1 MLKTEERQFI
11 KAVDRRR
18 FTDYGMVGVTAV
30 NILLPILG
38 IVVAGTFE
46 TRITNAEDY
55 TEALFSRLTAQG
67 FASVLLG
74 SIVLNAI
81 VFLVMRLVKR
91 LPVPRLVFFAEA
103 GLTIAIAVWLL
114 GVSLAFS
121 GHDLLS
127 SLLVWGGGAF
137 AASTSILALVLACL
151 PYLWTTGSSR

>member
-1 MLKTEERQFI
+1 MLKNEEREI
-11 KAVDRRR
+11 TVGANSRR
-18 FTDYGMVGVTAV
+18 FTDYSTVGVTAV

-46 TRITNAEDY
+46 TRITEAMDY
-55 TEALFSRLTAQG
+55 TEALISRLTAQG

-103 GLTIAIAVWLL
+103 GLTIAIAAWLL
-114 GVSLAFS
+114 GESLSFA

-127 SLLVWGGGAF
+127 SLVVWGGGAF
-137 AASTSILALVLACL
+137 AASTSILALVLGCL